1 METTM
6 AGDGAL
12 EALLFE
18 PVILLVLLLYLGSI
32 VWVAIDAVKRDR
44 SGCLIGFLVMGT
56 WPVGLFIWLLARPE
70 KAD

>member
-1 METTM
+1 M

-32 VWVAIDAVKRDR
+32 VWVAIDAMKRDR
-44 SGCLIGFLVMGT
+44 PGCLIAFLVCLT
-56 WPVGLFIWLLARPE
+56 WPFGFFIWLFARPD
-70 KAD
+70 KAR